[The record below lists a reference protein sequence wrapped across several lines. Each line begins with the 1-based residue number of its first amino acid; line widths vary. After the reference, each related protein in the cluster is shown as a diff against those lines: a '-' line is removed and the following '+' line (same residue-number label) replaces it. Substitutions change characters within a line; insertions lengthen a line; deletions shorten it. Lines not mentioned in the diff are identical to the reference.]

1 MLGGWC
7 AGRRRFLWSLE
18 SNRKQKKLIHKGF
31 QSLRGKRAF
40 FRALN
45 ATNTSFSASIS
56 FTKLSG
62 KTPCL
67 PPNSPIHQPASAQ
80 SWMTQV
86 QMLEEFAQRGRQ
98 SHGSTLPTL
107 VMMLMISPSFRV
119 SSSSFWASYGKST
132 LHCSRPDTQDD
143 HSHEQ
148 TCRAKATTGTVE
160 WTLVKACSSPKT
172 KPNQICQT
180 QKETVRMRLK
190 TTPAKRMML
199 SCT

>member
-80 SWMTQV
+80 SWMTQI
-86 QMLEEFAQRGRQ
+86 QMSEFVRSLFREADSHPGQRFPPWWWCWWYLPLL
-98 SHGSTLPTL
+98 GSAHLHFELRMGKALYTAPALTHKMTTVMSKRAEQKQQL
-107 VMMLMISPSFRV
+107 VRWSE
-119 SSSSFWASYGKST
+119 
-132 LHCSRPDTQDD
+132 H
-143 HSHEQ
+143 
-148 TCRAKATTGTVE
+148 
-160 WTLVKACSSPKT
+160 
-172 KPNQICQT
+172 
-180 QKETVRMRLK
+180 
-190 TTPAKRMML
+190 
-199 SCT
+199 